1 MNKPIW
7 IEAAINGP
15 WGKARQPGI
24 PIAIPDIVAD
34 GIAAV
39 EAGAAI
45 VHLHVY
51 DVEIGRPFICA
62 SRRFSIR

>member
-1 MNKPIW
+1 MKTPIW

-15 WGKARQPGI
+15 WGKERQPGI

-51 DVEIGRPFICA
+51 DLETGR
-62 SRRFSIR
+62 